1 MAVCGGIPSLF
12 SNTGGCSISRTTS
25 NDTFACLA
33 ANSTLAAKIYQHMR
47 RKEYFINA
55 WKATPKGLESVSRSK
70 KKYSATGNG
79 AEVKKRAHSEYVKSE
94 SGDDAKK
101 HAQSQ

>member
-1 MAVCGGIPSLF
+1 MFSSQLYASGEDISATDKPAV
-12 SNTGGCSISRTTS
+12 
-25 NDTFACLA
+25 D
-33 ANSTLAAKIYQHMR
+33 MR

-55 WKATPKGLESVSRSK
+55 WKATPKGMESVSRSK

-101 HAQSQ
+101 QSQ